1 MLRGKGNFNALAAV
15 MPLVACATASA
26 AHRVVLSLKVRLS
39 LQVCRREFSAAFHG
53 RPNERVLLYQRASS

>member
-1 MLRGKGNFNALAAV
+1 MLRGKGNVNALAAV

-39 LQVCRREFSAAFHG
+39 LQVRRCELTAAFHG
-53 RPNERVLLYQRASS
+53 RPNEQAV